1 MDSPNART
9 ATQNVLTQYFLNARI
24 SWGLYFY
31 YFYFLW
37 GFQKILAIAFTE
49 NIWTPNS
56 RALNVVKYQKISDPY
71 HWDMVS
77 TFHFFTVYFCFILSA
92 LSDFPKLSCTLTW
105 VNHPICSKHFEHWIT
120 FDVNLRR
127 RSQISV
133 KHLRWSF
140 WQKFLAAFGYYLF
153 SQKVPSLM
161 FDKVLNTPLLYKHI
175 SYWH

>member
-31 YFYFLW
+31 FLW
-37 GFQKILAIAFTE
+37 RFQKILAIAFTE

-56 RALNVVKYQKISDPY
+56 RALNVAKRQKISDPY

-77 TFHFFTVYFCFILSA
+77 TSHFFTVYFCFILSA

-140 WQKFLAAFGYYLF
+140 YQKFLAAFGY
-153 SQKVPSLM
+153 
-161 FDKVLNTPLLYKHI
+161 
-175 SYWH
+175 